1 MKLTFGYIPKRKDG
15 NEEMKYFKA
24 DLEEHESA
32 AIASMMERYNA
43 INNDIREVEKISEI
57 SAKIEAQAIECER
70 QNSDCTYSE
79 EVKIETLFEH
89 ILSVSCFYPEEFR
102 NCLTV
107 WELQKGRTK
116 TPIEQ
121 MTDRDICVILSTC
134 GTVQGKIAYSRFL
147 KDKDSYR
154 RFLKGEE
161 NV

>member
-15 NEEMKYFKA
+15 NGEMKFFKA
-24 DLEEHESA
+24 ELEEHESA

-43 INNDIREVEKISEI
+43 KNNDIREVEKISEI

-70 QNSDCTYSE
+70 QNPDCADSE
-79 EVKIETLFEH
+79 EVKIETLY
-89 ILSVSCFYPEEFR
+89 YPEEFR
-102 NCLTV
+102 NGLTV

-134 GTVQGKIAYSRFL
+134 GSVQGKIAYSRFL

-154 RFLKGEE
+154 RFLRGEE
-161 NV
+161 DV